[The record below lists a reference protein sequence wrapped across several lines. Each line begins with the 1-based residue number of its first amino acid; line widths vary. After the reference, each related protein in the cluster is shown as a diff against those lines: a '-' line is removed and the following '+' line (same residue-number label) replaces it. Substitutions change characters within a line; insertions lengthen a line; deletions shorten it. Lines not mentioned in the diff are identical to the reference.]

1 MYWSG
6 RVRPPGTTL
15 PLPPAGS
22 SEILERRPRGEAVSG
37 GNAVVFLRF
46 GFVPLVLMALW
57 LYAIFDVIATDE
69 SLMRNLP
76 KPVWLLIVI
85 FLPDVGS
92 LAWLLLGRPLYAG
105 WRPGDTTRRTPR
117 RVIGPEDRDDF
128 PTSYPP
134 PGPRR
139 PVESRENELAAWEE
153 RLRRREEELRR
164 REDGD
169 GQDPKP
175 ED

>member
-1 MYWSG
+1 MVG
-6 RVRPPGTTL
+6 TRPATRDDA
-15 PLPPAGS
+15 PLPEARS
-22 SEILERRPRGEAVSG
+22 SGILERRPRGEAVSG
-37 GNAVVFLRF
+37 GYAVVFLRF
-46 GFVPLVLMALW
+46 GLVPLVLMALW

-105 WRPGDTTRRTPR
+105 WRPGDTTRRAPKR
-117 RVIGPEDRDDF
+117 AIGPEDRDDF
-128 PTSYPP
+128 PTRPP
-134 PGPRR
+134 R
-139 PVESRENELAAWEE
+139 PLPSREDELTDWEE

-164 REDGD
+164 REQGD
-169 GQDPKP
+169 ADEPPAGS
-175 ED
+175 